1 MRLPTLL
8 LPLLLATLV
17 AGAAQAASSRHAAK
31 QGPARIA
38 VVVGNNLG
46 MADEVELRYAE
57 DDARKMERALLDLGG
72 YQRGNTHLVLGASAD
87 EVRAVLDEVRRQT
100 EDAPGAM
107 VFFYYSGHA
116 DAADLHLSQSR
127 LGLDEVR
134 AFLEGTHAQVRVAL
148 VDACKS
154 GALIRAKGASV
165 GPAFDIDV
173 VQPPGVSGTI
183 VITSSSDDEVAQ
195 ESDRLGGSFFTH
207 YWVHGLYGE
216 ADADDDEQITLEE
229 AYRFAHFSTLSH
241 TIASSGGVQHPKYEL
256 DLSGEGPI
264 VVANLARRTA
274 ALKLKVGAKKG
285 DWYIL
290 DADRRFLLTEIAS
303 VDEAA
308 EGLRLPP
315 GRYRIKKREPRRVLV
330 VDVELTASEVRVV
343 SEDEMQTETIG
354 TGEAKGADASLV
366 ERVGLF
372 QFRGHG
378 PFVRMGARAMPF
390 SAFSPGPQVELGW
403 RVGWKY
409 MFVEPRLSLSGG
421 NLVAQPSTLLFEAD
435 LGSSAGLQL
444 PVGPVRVAGGVDAG
458 LVLPQQASIA
468 QYLGSR
474 FWSSPTGL
482 LSVAVQGRAFGEI
495 AFDLPGDF
503 AVAGRAY
510 GGVAGYSLSGN
521 VIALPVFGSS
531 LGVSYRF

>member
-1 MRLPTLL
+1 MRFLLLL
-8 LPLLLATLV
+8 LPVLLTTLV
-17 AGAAQAASSRHAAK
+17 AGAAQAGSG

-72 YQRGNTHLVLGASAD
+72 YQPRDTHLVLGATAD
-87 EVRAVLDEVRRQT
+87 EVRAVLEAVQRQT
-100 EDAPGAM
+100 DASPGTM

-127 LGLDEVR
+127 LPLDEVR
-134 AFLEGTHAQVRVAL
+134 AFLEHTQAQVRVAL
-148 VDACKS
+148 VDACRS
-154 GALIRAKGASV
+154 GALIRTKGATV

-216 ADADDDEQITLEE
+216 ADADDDEQVTLEE

-264 VVANLARRTA
+264 VIANLARRTA
-274 ALKLKVGAKKG
+274 SLKLEAGAKKG
-285 DWYIL
+285 DWYVL

-303 VDEAA
+303 VEQAA

-330 VDVELTASEVRVV
+330 VDIELGASETRVV
-343 SEDEMQTETIG
+343 REGEMQTEALG
-354 TGEAKGADASLV
+354 TGEAKGADAGLI
-366 ERVGLF
+366 ERVGLLA
-372 QFRGHG
+372 FRGHG

-390 SAFSPGPQVELGW
+390 SSFSPGPQVELGW

-409 MFVEPRLSLSGG
+409 FFVEPRLSLSGG

-435 LGSSAGLQL
+435 LGSSAGFQI
-444 PVGPVRVAGGVDAG
+444 PVGPVRLGAGVDAG

-474 FWSSPTGL
+474 FWNNPSGL
-482 LSVAVQGRAFGEI
+482 LSLAVQGRTFGEF

-503 AVAGRAY
+503 AVTGRAY
-510 GGVAGYSLSGN
+510 GGLAAYRLGDRV
-521 VIALPVFGSS
+521 VVPPVVGSS